1 MHRSLY
7 KKGEK
12 KLLRLNYFKVLQ
24 LIYTLL
30 LESVEL
36 ITFLEVF
43 LIQGVK
49 KLNTRNTCDKCD
61 FNAKNNSFELFLQ

>member
-7 KKGEK
+7 KKREK
-12 KLLRLNYFKVLQ
+12 KLLRLNYFKVLE

-30 LESVEL
+30 LKSVEL
-36 ITFLEVF
+36 ITFLELF

-49 KLNTRNTCDKCD
+49 ELNTRNTWDKCD

>member
-1 MHRSLY
+1 M
-7 KKGEK
+7 
-12 KLLRLNYFKVLQ
+12 
-24 LIYTLL
+24 IYTLL